1 MWYDQFRNSSIT
13 ATYDEGRVSDP
24 NEYVPDRVPAPRLKP
39 SFGSILNLKNL
50 NITVMQCRLVTSPL
64 LLSRSL
70 RRSSRCSNWLVVA
83 KYFENG
89 VSSFSSSSGSS
100 NAGGGVPGDFV
111 CHLRDVGVTIPGGKK
126 LFERV
131 SLGFLRGAKIGVLG
145 SNGSG
150 KSTLLKIIAGV
161 RTDFDGERWI
171 KDGLKVGYLPQEP
184 QLDPNKNVYE
194 NIMDGM
200 KESQMLL
207 AKFDEVSMAMG
218 EPDADFDALLQKQ
231 ATLQEKIEQL
241 GCWDLSHEVEKAMA
255 ALRVP
260 PSEANVKV
268 LSGGERRR
276 VALCRLLLEKPDI
289 LLLDEPTNHLDA
301 ESVHWLE
308 LFLQKYRGTV
318 LSITHDRYFLDN
330 VAGWVLEL
338 DRGDMFVYEGNYTK
352 WLTQRR
358 NRLNMQ
364 RKSDALRAKQISSE
378 LEWSRGHQ
386 GSKKANKARL
396 KRLQEME
403 SSSISASS
411 RVEEGQIIVPSGARL
426 GSKVIKVTNLRKMLD
441 DGRVLFDKLS
451 FEIPPHAIV
460 GIIGGNGMGKSTLFN
475 IIAGIEEPD
484 EGSVELGKTVSLGHV
499 SQNRGELSGRRSVYE
514 EISGDNE
521 FVEINGNRINTR
533 AYIASFNLRGG
544 MQEKKVS
551 SLSGGERNRVHLAK
565 MLLSGHNVVMLDEPT
580 NDLDVDTLRSLE
592 NALIDFNGVSMVIS
606 HDRWFLDRIC
616 SHIIAFEGDGR
627 VVFFD
632 GNYTEYERERR
643 NSVVLMS

>member
-1 MWYDQFRNSSIT
+1 M
-13 ATYDEGRVSDP
+13 
-24 NEYVPDRVPAPRLKP
+24 
-39 SFGSILNLKNL
+39 
-50 NITVMQCRLVTSPL
+50 
-64 LLSRSL
+64 LSRGVAS
-70 RRSSRCSNWLVVA
+70 RSVASRSVRSSSLAPNLLEAVQVPCNSVRGFA
-83 KYFENG
+83 AA
-89 VSSFSSSSGSS
+89 S

-111 CHLRDVGVTIPGGKK
+111 CHLRDVGMTIPGGKK
-126 LFERV
+126 LFERL

-145 SNGSG
+145 PNGSG
-150 KSTLLKIIAGV
+150 KSTLLKIVAGV
-161 RTDFDGERWI
+161 RKDFDGERWV

-184 QLDPNKNVYE
+184 QLDPSKNVYE
-194 NIMDGM
+194 NIMNGL
-200 KESQMLL
+200 KESQTLL

-218 EPDADFDALLQKQ
+218 EPDADFDALLEEQ
-231 ATLQEKIEQL
+231 AKLQDQIENL

-260 PSEANVKV
+260 AADADVEV

-276 VALCRLLLEKPDI
+276 VALCRLLLEKPDM

-308 LFLQKYRGTV
+308 DFLQKYRGTV

-338 DRGDMFVYEGNYTK
+338 DRGETYAYEGNYTE

-358 NRLNMQ
+358 NRFNMQ
-364 RKSDALRAKQISSE
+364 RKSDAIRAKQIASE
-378 LEWSRGHQ
+378 IAWSRDHQ

-396 KRLQEME
+396 RKLQEME
-403 SSSISASS
+403 SSGFRASS
-411 RVEEGQIIVPSGARL
+411 RVEEGQIVVPSGVRL
-426 GSKVIKVTNLRKMLD
+426 GNKVIKVNNLRKQLD

-451 FEIPPHAIV
+451 FEISPHAIV
-460 GIIGGNGMGKSTLFN
+460 GIVGGNGMGKSTLFN
-475 IIAGIEEPD
+475 IIAGIEKPD
-484 EGSVELGKTVSLGHV
+484 QGSVELGKTVSLGFV
-499 SQNRGELSGRRSVYE
+499 SQNRDELSGRRSVYE

-521 FVEINGNRINTR
+521 FVEIGGDRINTR

-544 MQEKKVS
+544 MQEKKVG

-565 MLLSGHNVVMLDEPT
+565 MLLGGHNVVMLDEPT

-592 NALIDFNGVSMVIS
+592 AALTDFDGVSMVIS

-616 SHIIAFEGDGR
+616 SHIISFEGDGR
-627 VVFFD
+627 VEFFD
-632 GNYTEYERERR
+632 GNYTEYERERKQ
-643 NSVVLMS
+643 SLP